1 MVMCGTTV
9 IESVLRVP
17 LTQIKHG
24 RTSRVGH
31 YGCVALPGTYREAD
45 GSTVEFANAL
55 IAWKA
60 VARLALVRTAKK
72 YHAII
77 TDNELAEE
85 VQSRTGI
92 RTRSLM
98 MNWIGQVLGGVFV

>member
-1 MVMCGTTV
+1 MCGTTV
-9 IESVLRVP
+9 IESGLRLP
-17 LTQIKHG
+17 LTQIKHAQTG
-24 RTSRVGH
+24 RVGH
-31 YGCVALPGTYREAD
+31 YGCVADVSA
-45 GSTVEFANAL
+45 VEFANVL

-60 VARLALVRTAKK
+60 VARPALVRTAKK

-77 TDNELAEE
+77 TYNELAEE

-98 MNWIGQVLGGVFV
+98 MNWIGQVLGRVFV